1 MTIGVVAFAGFRIAG
16 DHADGAT
23 ESAAAP
29 AMMAMPVPVVSVVKK
44 TLPIYLDYP
53 GRIESIRS
61 IALQA
66 RVSGYIDAQPAA
78 DGADVKS
85 GDLLYQIDQRD
96 LQAALDQANA
106 QAQRDQASLEYA
118 KASFGRGEELVK
130 SGFVTKDAYDQRA
143 SSMHQVEAQLVL
155 DRAAIDAAK
164 LNLGYTEI
172 RAPFAGRL
180 GRNQAAKGALVGPA
194 SGALNTLIELDPIY
208 VAFNPSESD
217 LVEIT
222 TARAA
227 GKVDAEISL
236 AGTDTIRKGELTF
249 LDNTVDKATGTIAA
263 RVTIANPD
271 FALLPGQYVRV
282 RLHIRDEP
290 DAFMAPQ
297 TALGSNQM
305 GKFVYVVG
313 AGDKAELRL
322 LTLGPMDGDLVSVTQ
337 GLERGRTR
345 YRRQLAEDRPRLAGQ
360 AVAAGT
366 EAKSLTRCLRVSRLR
381 LHRRALGPASHG
393 DHFRED
399 RKRDLIRGDR
409 GDVEP
414 GRRLDRGQ
422 RFFGYALLGEF
433 AS

>member
-1 MTIGVVAFAGFRIAG
+1 MRPTPKPPNNAQELFHARLKISLAALAAIGVVAVVGFRIAG

-23 ESAAAP
+23 ESASAP
-29 AMMAMPVPVVSVVKK
+29 AMMAMPVPVVPVVKK

-194 SGALNTLIELDPIY
+194 SGALNTLVELDPIY

-217 LVEIT
+217 LVEIA

-236 AGTDTIRKGELTF
+236 AGDAIQS
-249 LDNTVDKATGTIAA
+249 A
-263 RVTIANPD
+263 RAN
-271 FALLPGQYVRV
+271 
-282 RLHIRDEP
+282 
-290 DAFMAPQ
+290 
-297 TALGSNQM
+297 
-305 GKFVYVVG
+305 
-313 AGDKAELRL
+313 
-322 LTLGPMDGDLVSVTQ
+322 
-337 GLERGRTR
+337 
-345 YRRQLAEDRPRLAGQ
+345 
-360 AVAAGT
+360 
-366 EAKSLTRCLRVSRLR
+366 
-381 LHRRALGPASHG
+381 
-393 DHFRED
+393 
-399 RKRDLIRGDR
+399 
-409 GDVEP
+409 
-414 GRRLDRGQ
+414 
-422 RFFGYALLGEF
+422 
-433 AS
+433 

>member
-1 MTIGVVAFAGFRIAG
+1 
-16 DHADGAT
+16 
-23 ESAAAP
+23 
-29 AMMAMPVPVVSVVKK
+29 MMAMPVPVVPVVKK

-66 RVSGYIDAQPAA
+66 RVSGYIEAQLAA

-118 KASFGRGEELVK
+118 KANFGRGEELVK

-143 SSMHQVEAQLVL
+143 SSMHQAEAALVL
-155 DRAAIDAAK
+155 DHAAIEAAK

-194 SGALNTLIELDPIY
+194 SGALNTLVELDPIY

-227 GKVDAEISL
+227 GQSRRRDL
-236 AGTDTIRKGELTF
+236 ARGQTDTIRKGELTF

-313 AGDKAELRL
+313 AGDKAEQRL
-322 LTLGPMDGDLVSVTQ
+322 LTLGPMDGDLVSVTK
-337 GLERGRTR
+337 GLSEGERVIVGNL
-345 YRRQLAEDRPRLAGQ
+345 Q
-360 AVAAGT
+360 
-366 EAKSLTRCLRVSRLR
+366 KI
-381 LHRRALGPASHG
+381 GPGSPVKPLPQ
-393 DHFRED
+393 EQ
-399 RKRDLIRGDR
+399 K
-409 GDVEP
+409 P
-414 GRRLDRGQ
+414 NP
-422 RFFGYALLGEF
+422 
-433 AS
+433 

>member
-1 MTIGVVAFAGFRIAG
+1 MRLKISLAALATIGVVAFVGFRIAG

-29 AMMAMPVPVVSVVKK
+29 AMMAMPVPVVPVVKK

-78 DGADVKS
+78 DGADVKN

-155 DRAAIDAAK
+155 DHAAIEAAK

-222 TARAA
+222 GARAA
-227 GKVDAEISL
+227 GEIDAEISL
-236 AGTDTIRKGELTF
+236 ADKPDAIRKGELTF

-290 DAFMAPQ
+290 DAVMAPQ

-305 GKFVYVVG
+305 GKFVYVVS
-313 AGDKAELRL
+313 ADDKAELRL
-322 LTLGPMDGDLVSVTQ
+322 LTLGPMDGDLVSVVK
-337 GLERGRTR
+337 GLREGEHIIVGNL
-345 YRRQLAEDRPRLAGQ
+345 QKIGPGSPVQPLPPNEQ
-360 AVAAGT
+360 A
-366 EAKSLTRCLRVSRLR
+366 K
-381 LHRRALGPASHG
+381 P
-393 DHFRED
+393 
-399 RKRDLIRGDR
+399 
-409 GDVEP
+409 
-414 GRRLDRGQ
+414 
-422 RFFGYALLGEF
+422 
-433 AS
+433 

>member
-1 MTIGVVAFAGFRIAG
+1 MRLKISIAALATIGIVAFVGFRIAG
-16 DHADGAT
+16 DRADGAT

-29 AMMAMPVPVVSVVKK
+29 AMMAMPVPVVPVVKK
-44 TLPIYLDYP
+44 TLPIYLEYP

-66 RVSGYIDAQPAA
+66 RVSGYIESQLAP

-85 GDLLYQIDQRD
+85 GDLLYQIDPRD
-96 LQAALDQANA
+96 LHAALDQATA

-143 SSMHQVEAQLVL
+143 SSMHQAEAALVL
-155 DRAAIDAAK
+155 DHAAIEAAK

-172 RAPFAGRL
+172 TAPFAGRL

-194 SGALNTLIELDPIY
+194 TGALNTLIELDPIY

-217 LVEIT
+217 LADIA

-227 GKVDAEISL
+227 GKVDAEISV
-236 AGTDTIRKGELTF
+236 AGKPDAIRKGELTF

-282 RLHIRDEP
+282 RLHIGDDP

-322 LTLGPMDGDLVSVTQ
+322 LTLGPIDGDFVSVTK
-337 GLERGRTR
+337 GLTEGERVIVGNL
-345 YRRQLAEDRPRLAGQ
+345 Q
-360 AVAAGT
+360 
-366 EAKSLTRCLRVSRLR
+366 KI
-381 LHRRALGPASHG
+381 GPGSPIKPLPQEKM
-393 DHFRED
+393 RS
-399 RKRDLIRGDR
+399 
-409 GDVEP
+409 P
-414 GRRLDRGQ
+414 
-422 RFFGYALLGEF
+422 
-433 AS
+433 

>member
-1 MTIGVVAFAGFRIAG
+1 MRLKIVLAALAAISVVGFVGSRTVG

-23 ESAAAP
+23 ESAPAP
-29 AMMAMPVPVVSVVKK
+29 AMMAMPVPVVTVVKK

-85 GDLLYQIDQRD
+85 GDLLYKIDPRD
-96 LQAALDQANA
+96 LEAALEQANA

-118 KASFGRGEELVK
+118 KANFGRGEELVK

-155 DRAAIDAAK
+155 DRAAIEAAK

-172 RAPFAGRL
+172 RAPFSGRL
-180 GRNQAAKGALVGPA
+180 GRNQAAKGALVGSA
-194 SGALNTLIELDPIY
+194 SGALNTLVELDPIY

-217 LVEIT
+217 LVEIAK
-222 TARAA
+222 ARAA
-227 GKVDAEISL
+227 GKVEAEISV
-236 AGTDTIRKGELTF
+236 AGKADAIRHGELTF
-249 LDNTVDKATGTIAA
+249 LDNAVDKTTGTIAA

-297 TALGSNQM
+297 AALGSNQM
-305 GKFVYVVG
+305 GQFVYVVG
-313 AGDKAELRL
+313 AGDKAEQRL
-322 LTLGPMDGDLVSVTQ
+322 LTLGPMDGDLVSVTK
-337 GLERGRTR
+337 GLSEGERIIVGNL
-345 YRRQLAEDRPRLAGQ
+345 QKIGPGSPVKPLPQEQ
-360 AVAAGT
+360 
-366 EAKSLTRCLRVSRLR
+366 KSN
-381 LHRRALGPASHG
+381 P
-393 DHFRED
+393 
-399 RKRDLIRGDR
+399 
-409 GDVEP
+409 
-414 GRRLDRGQ
+414 
-422 RFFGYALLGEF
+422 
-433 AS
+433 

>member
-1 MTIGVVAFAGFRIAG
+1 MRAFKISLAALATIGIVAVIGIRVAG
-16 DHADGAT
+16 DRADGAT
-23 ESAAAP
+23 ESASAP
-29 AMMAMPVPVVSVVKK
+29 AMMAMPVPVVPVIKK

-66 RVSGYIDAQPAA
+66 RVSGYIDAQPAV

-85 GDLLYQIDQRD
+85 GDLLYQIDRRD

-143 SSMHQVEAQLVL
+143 SSMHQVEAALVL
-155 DRAAIDAAK
+155 DHAAIEAAK

-208 VAFNPSESD
+208 VTFNPSESD

-236 AGTDTIRKGELTF
+236 AGKPDAIRKGELTF

-313 AGDKAELRL
+313 ADKKAELRL
-322 LTLGPMDGDLVSVTQ
+322 LTLGPMDGDLVSVTK
-337 GLERGRTR
+337 GLSE
-345 YRRQLAEDRPRLAGQ
+345 
-360 AVAAGT
+360 
-366 EAKSLTRCLRVSRLR
+366 
-381 LHRRALGPASHG
+381 
-393 DHFRED
+393 
-399 RKRDLIRGDR
+399 GDR
-409 GDVEP
+409 IIVGNLQKIGP
-414 GRRLDRGQ
+414 GSPVKPLP
-422 RFFGYALLGEF
+422 
-433 AS
+433 

>member
-1 MTIGVVAFAGFRIAG
+1 MRVLKLALTSVAAIGVVAVVGVQIAG
-16 DHADGAT
+16 HYFGGA
-23 ESAAAP
+23 SAVASAP
-29 AMMAMPVPVVSVVKK
+29 AGGMMAMPVPVVSVVKK

-66 RVSGYIDAQPAA
+66 RASGYIESQLAP

-85 GDLLYQIDQRD
+85 GDLLYQIDPRD
-96 LQAALDQANA
+96 LHAALDLAAA

-118 KASFGRGEELVK
+118 RANFGRGEELVK

-143 SSMHQVEAQLVL
+143 SSMHQAEAALVA
-155 DRAAIDAAK
+155 DRAAIETAK
-164 LNLGYTEI
+164 LNLSYAEI
-172 RAPFAGRL
+172 TAPFSGRL

-194 SGALNTLIELDPIY
+194 SGALNTLVQLDPIY

-222 TARAA
+222 GARAA
-227 GKVDAEISL
+227 GQIDAEISL
-236 AGTDTIRKGELTF
+236 ADKPDAIRKGELTF

-290 DAFMAPQ
+290 DAIMAPQ

-305 GKFVYVVG
+305 GKFVYVVS
-313 AGDKAELRL
+313 ADDKAELRL
-322 LTLGPMDGDLVSVTQ
+322 LTLGPMDGDLVSVVK
-337 GLERGRTR
+337 GLREGEHIIVGNL
-345 YRRQLAEDRPRLAGQ
+345 Q
-360 AVAAGT
+360 
-366 EAKSLTRCLRVSRLR
+366 KI
-381 LHRRALGPASHG
+381 GPGSPVKPLPQEQKAN
-393 DHFRED
+393 
-399 RKRDLIRGDR
+399 
-409 GDVEP
+409 P
-414 GRRLDRGQ
+414 
-422 RFFGYALLGEF
+422 
-433 AS
+433 

>member
-1 MTIGVVAFAGFRIAG
+1 MRILKLALASLAALGVAAVAGVQIAG
-16 DHADGAT
+16 HYFGGA
-23 ESAAAP
+23 SAVASAP
-29 AMMAMPVPVVSVVKK
+29 AGGMMAMPVAVVSVVKK

-85 GDLLYQIDQRD
+85 GDLLYQIDPRD

-118 KASFGRGEELVK
+118 RANFGRGEELVK

-143 SSMHQVEAQLVL
+143 SAMHQAEAALLL
-155 DRAAIDAAK
+155 DHAAIEAAK

-194 SGALNTLIELDPIY
+194 TGALNTLVELDPIY

-217 LVEIT
+217 LAEIAA
-222 TARAA
+222 ARVA

-236 AGTDTIRKGELTF
+236 AGKPDAVRKGELTF
-249 LDNTVDKATGTIAA
+249 LDNIVDKATGTIAA

-322 LTLGPMDGDLVSVTQ
+322 LTLGPMDGDLVSVVK
-337 GLERGRTR
+337 GLSEGERVIVGNL
-345 YRRQLAEDRPRLAGQ
+345 Q
-360 AVAAGT
+360 
-366 EAKSLTRCLRVSRLR
+366 KI
-381 LHRRALGPASHG
+381 GPGSPVQPLPQEQN
-393 DHFRED
+393 RN
-399 RKRDLIRGDR
+399 
-409 GDVEP
+409 P
-414 GRRLDRGQ
+414 
-422 RFFGYALLGEF
+422 
-433 AS
+433 